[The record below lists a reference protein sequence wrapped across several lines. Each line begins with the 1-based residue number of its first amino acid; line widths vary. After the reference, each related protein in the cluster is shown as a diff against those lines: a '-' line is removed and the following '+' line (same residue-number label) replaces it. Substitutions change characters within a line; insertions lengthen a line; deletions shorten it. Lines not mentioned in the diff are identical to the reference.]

1 MRSAAALQASQRVR
15 FCRSAD
21 GTRIAYAVH
30 GTGQPLLLDACWLSH
45 LEYDWQSPVWRH
57 YLVELGR
64 VATVVRFDERG
75 HGMSDRDATDFS
87 LERRIEDLEAV
98 ADHAGL
104 DRFAIMA
111 MAQGGPVALHY
122 THRHP
127 DRVTRL
133 VCASTY
139 AAPSQHVTDDGRAL
153 EDAFQAMIRAG
164 WDRKD
169 PLFRRV
175 FTSMMI
181 PDAAEEQMAWLDE
194 LHQRSASARTA
205 YASRVERGK
214 ADATGVLAH
223 LTVPTLVIH
232 SRHERMNDFEHGR
245 SLAAAIKD
253 SRLVPLDSRNHI
265 LLESEPAW
273 PVFVREVAAFLAEDA
288 AGSGG
293 LARAVTPL
301 TSRELDVLRLVAQG
315 RDNAAVAA
323 DLFLSVRTVERH
335 LQRIYAKLGLSG
347 PSARAG
353 AVAHV
358 LASAPIAR

>member
-139 AAPSQHVTDDGRAL
+139 AAPSQHVTDDDRAL

-245 SLAAAIKD
+245 ALAAAIKD